1 VKKRNRV
8 FDINLRLTVYEDNNI
23 LSAHEEFYMDD
34 MADLVTDTFY
44 DVDDVEVSNIS
55 VEQRKRAID
64 DNKG

>member
-44 DVDDVEVSNIS
+44 DVEGR
-55 VEQRKRAID
+55 EQ
-64 DNKG
+64 

>member
-64 DNKG
+64 DNRG